1 LDSLSPLAC
10 GLFDLLGVDQQ
21 VLLQAAAGA
30 GGRHSTSAT
39 VCSTGTEAKQENY
52 SLMDAY
58 CGVLE
63 YQVSWKRLQVHSL
76 CSVDP
81 DLRV

>member
-1 LDSLSPLAC
+1 MSLDSLSLLAC

-39 VCSTGTEAKQENY
+39 VCSTGTEAKHENN

-63 YQVSWKRLQVHSL
+63 Y
-76 CSVDP
+76 
-81 DLRV
+81 